1 VAPLPFNTWSGS
13 YIGGR
18 AFEYRASLQQVTE
31 SEGHPFFLA
40 KRPGYEKMDLGGPF
54 YTEKFKWEPNFPT
67 KRFSMLG
74 WYMEYQDGNIHTI
87 SPDQGAFNKIRTDVG
102 RVSDSTLDSWGATA
116 VSSTL
121 PTKSKVDLV
130 TSGVELFREGLP
142 AMVGQGLLKGK
153 LKDAR
158 KLGDEL
164 LNIEFGIKP
173 LLGDIQG
180 TAESIV
186 NAAERIKQLE
196 RDSGRLVRRKFR
208 FPDRDEY
215 FHYTVNGAPA
225 CPNGWSFTYL
235 WNDYSRNRKEIETW
249 YSTKRWFSGAF
260 TYHLDL
266 GERQRN
272 QLYAAA
278 ENARFLVGAKLD
290 LETVWNLAPWT
301 WLADWFGNMG
311 DIMTNISHFSR
322 DGLVMPYGYMM
333 AEQNYSQRATSDLY
347 WVDPRG
353 PAKVVDNVSYTTKQ
367 RRPANPFGFGLSD
380 MLLDTRQTSILAA
393 LGITRAP
400 RK

>member
-1 VAPLPFNTWSGS
+1 MSREGGYHDRISDLTTRTRITDDIYSVAPLPYNTWSGS

-54 YTEKFKWEPNFPT
+54 YTEKFKWDPMFPT

-102 RVSDSTLDSWGATA
+102 RVQDSTLDSWGATA
-116 VSSTL
+116 VSSVL

-142 AMVGQGLLKGK
+142 AMVGQGILKGK

-186 NAAERIKQLE
+186 TAAERIKQLE

-215 FHYTVNGAPA
+215 FHSTIKLICGMITPGTA
-225 CPNGWSFTYL
+225 
-235 WNDYSRNRKEIETW
+235 RK
-249 YSTKRWFSGAF
+249 SK
-260 TYHLDL
+260 
-266 GERQRN
+266 
-272 QLYAAA
+272 
-278 ENARFLVGAKLD
+278 
-290 LETVWNLAPWT
+290 
-301 WLADWFGNMG
+301 
-311 DIMTNISHFSR
+311 
-322 DGLVMPYGYMM
+322 
-333 AEQNYSQRATSDLY
+333 
-347 WVDPRG
+347 
-353 PAKVVDNVSYTTKQ
+353 
-367 RRPANPFGFGLSD
+367 
-380 MLLDTRQTSILAA
+380 
-393 LGITRAP
+393 LGILPSVGFLALSHTTWTLANAKGTSCMLQQRTHVF
-400 RK
+400 